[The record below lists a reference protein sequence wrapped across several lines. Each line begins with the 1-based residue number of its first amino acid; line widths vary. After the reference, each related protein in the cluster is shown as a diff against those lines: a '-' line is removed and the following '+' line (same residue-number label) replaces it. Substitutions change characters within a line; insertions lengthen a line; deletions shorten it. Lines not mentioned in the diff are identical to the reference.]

1 MVGIIT
7 NWDVLAHPA
16 STIQCFGWRVFFRAV
31 APWNDQTFLSV
42 LQDAG
47 FFGGGVSTVPS
58 ILDRCIALELRAK
71 RIYEV
76 LAGTFANDDLAE
88 PFFSGL
94 AEQEQ
99 HHADL
104 LHVCRAA
111 AVRGRWRAHLFNP
124 WQDYL
129 PRLEQQMEVAE
140 AGVEEIRSIGEA
152 LSLVIEIESSEI
164 TPVFEAALNAT
175 DAAFV
180 KRLKP
185 FRETMV
191 AHMTHIVE
199 QIPELSPPMMVAC
212 QELRAKFPFVRS

>member
-1 MVGIIT
+1 MVGVIT
-7 NWDVLAHPA
+7 SWDVLAHPV
-16 STIQCFGWRVFFRAV
+16 STVQCFGWRVFFRAV
-31 APWNDQTFLSV
+31 VPWHEETFLSV

-47 FFGGGVSTVPS
+47 CFGAAVATVPT

-71 RIYEV
+71 HVYK
-76 LAGTFANDDLAE
+76 AFAKTFVNDDLAE

-104 LHVCRAA
+104 LSVCRTAA
-111 AVRGRWRAHLFNP
+111 IRNGWKVHLFNP

-129 PRLEQQMEVAE
+129 PRLEQQMESAE
-140 AGVEEIRSIGEA
+140 ATVPAIHTIEDA
-152 LSLVIEIESSEI
+152 LRLVIELESSEI
-164 TPVFEAALNAT
+164 NSVFEAALAAT

-199 QIPELSPPMMVAC
+199 RIPALAPQMMFAC
-212 QELRAKFPFVRS
+212 RELRAKFPFVRS

>member
-1 MVGIIT
+1 MVGAIT
-7 NWDVLAHPA
+7 SLDVLTHPV

-47 FFGGGVSTVPS
+47 FLGGGVSTVPS
-58 ILDRCIALELRAK
+58 ILERCIALELRAK
-71 RIYEV
+71 RIYNV
-76 LAGTFANDDLAE
+76 LAGTFANDDSVG

-104 LHVCRAA
+104 LGVCRAA
-111 AVRGRWRAHLFNP
+111 AVRGRWKALLFNP
-124 WQDYL
+124 WQDFL
-129 PRLEQQMEVAE
+129 PRLEQQMERVE
-140 AGVEEIRSIGEA
+140 AGVQEIRSIEDA
-152 LSLVIEIESSEI
+152 LQVVIEVESSEI
-164 TPVFEAALNAT
+164 NPVFEAAVAAT

-180 KRLKP
+180 QKLKP
-185 FRETMV
+185 FRETMI

-199 QIPELSPPMMVAC
+199 EIPELSPPMVSAC
-212 QELRAKFPFVRS
+212 RDLRAKFPFVRS